1 MRVQNFRTTRIH
13 KNSWMMEEPFPSRNP
28 NTPGPVRKLASPRP
42 DFCSSAR
49 RRTIAPAPAA
59 ARRPGKAAGP
69 PARSGSRRNTPRP
82 HAPLPLLPHRLHQ
95 HDHQGDNDHDHSEH
109 KRRIS
114 LSRTICSKISL
125 CKPVANP
132 LYLQHPFRAIPLRGN
147 GLPAFYIKAVCFIRK
162 TNSQRFRN
170 SYGIM
175 RRLRRSR
182 PLFALCAAAFPVF
195 HTDAWFLPAIR

>member
-95 HDHQGDNDHDHSEH
+95 HDQQDNNDHDHSEH

-125 CKPVANP
+125 CKPAANP
-132 LYLQHPFRAIPLRGN
+132 LYLQASSPRSPCAQTDCRPS
-147 GLPAFYIKAVCFIRK
+147 YVKAVCSIRK
-162 TNSQRFRN
+162 TNPQRFRN

-182 PLFALCAAAFPVF
+182 PLFALRAAVLSFSMRMHGASRP
-195 HTDAWFLPAIR
+195 